1 MTPQEFLEQWR
12 DSSDFVEV
20 TTSGST
26 GKPKRMLVEKKR
38 MAASART
45 TCSFLGL
52 REGDTAL
59 LCMSA
64 DFIAGKMMIVR
75 SEVCGLRLT
84 CIEPTGHPMT
94 AVADNE
100 VFDLVAMVPMQV
112 INSLSEP
119 RECNRLMAIRNLII
133 GGGPVDDAL
142 ASCLANFPNAVYST
156 YGMTETLSHI
166 ALRRLSGQEA
176 DVWYTPFD
184 AVSVS
189 LDENGCVAIDAPDI
203 CASRIVTND
212 IAEIAPDGR
221 RFRILGRR
229 DNVICS
235 GGLKIQIEEV
245 ESKLRPLITDDF
257 MITKIPD
264 HKFGEMCVILH
275 TSGNTDS
282 VTRACSTLPPYSRPK
297 LYLHTDT
304 LPLTPTGKP
313 ARAAAAALAQSLANA
328 DVLFGIKQS
337 LD

>member
-12 DSSDFVEV
+12 DSSEFVEV

-26 GKPKRMLVEKKR
+26 GKPKRMLVEKSR
-38 MAASART
+38 MVASART

-52 REGDTAL
+52 RKGDTAL

-75 SEVCGLRLT
+75 SEVCGLSLD
-84 CIEPTGHPMT
+84 CIEPSGHPMA
-94 AVADNE
+94 AVEDGNVYDFA
-100 VFDLVAMVPMQV
+100 AMVPMQV
-112 INSLSEP
+112 INSLNDPDE
-119 RECNRLMAIRNLII
+119 RRRLKAVRNLII
-133 GGGPVDDAL
+133 GGGPVDDDL
-142 ASCLANFPNAVYST
+142 ATRLATFPNAVYST

-166 ALRRLSGQEA
+166 ALRRLNGPEA
-176 DVWYTPFD
+176 DGWYTPFD

-189 LDENGCVAIDAPDI
+189 ITSEGCLSIDAPDI
-203 CASRIVTND
+203 CASRMVTND

-221 RFRILGRR
+221 RFRIIGRR

-245 ESKLRPLITDDF
+245 EARLRGQIPGDF

-264 HKFGEMCVILH
+264 HKFGEICVMLH
-275 TSGNTDS
+275 NSDDIEAVS
-282 VTRACSTLPPYSRPK
+282 HACSALPRYSRPK
-297 LYLHTDT
+297 LYLHTAT

-328 DVLFGIKQS
+328 DNVT
-337 LD
+337 